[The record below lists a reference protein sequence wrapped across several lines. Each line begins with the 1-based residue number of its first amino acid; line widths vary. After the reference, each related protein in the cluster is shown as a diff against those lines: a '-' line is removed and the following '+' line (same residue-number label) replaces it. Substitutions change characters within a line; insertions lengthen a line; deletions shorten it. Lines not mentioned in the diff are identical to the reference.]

1 MESPKQRRGTIA
13 LPRENLL
20 DAWVCGLGYGDQVAA
35 WSELAGA
42 LLIGGNTGKRCAGI
56 AIRGEPMMSG
66 PAAGSRP
73 LHFSTDLLPEADRIG
88 VWREVYGKMILRL
101 DIEPLPDRLFKA
113 DIRLR
118 ALPGLDVVSGV
129 IQGVR
134 DRRTRALIADGN
146 DHVGLAMHWGGVA
159 TAEQCGREATL
170 HDGDAVLLS
179 CGDVA
184 AMTRPLP
191 CRYVGVRIP
200 HAALASVVPHIED
213 LTAIPIR
220 RGTPALWLLQSYVT
234 SLLSDDDAFVG
245 PALPHLAVNHISDL
259 LALMLGAVGDGAA
272 AAEGRGVSAAR
283 LRAIKDDVTRH
294 LGSRTLTIDGL
305 ASRHRVTPR
314 YIQRLFENEG
324 TSFTEFV
331 LGQRLARAHRLLSD
345 PRQVERTISSIAFEV
360 GFGDLS
366 YFNRVFRRRFGDMP
380 SNVREAARQAR
391 N

>member
-1 MESPKQRRGTIA
+1 
-13 LPRENLL
+13 
-20 DAWVCGLGYGDQVAA
+20 
-35 WSELAGA
+35 
-42 LLIGGNTGKRCAGI
+42 
-56 AIRGEPMMSG
+56 
-66 PAAGSRP
+66 
-73 LHFSTDLLPEADRIG
+73 
-88 VWREVYGKMILRL
+88 
-101 DIEPLPDRLFKA
+101 
-113 DIRLR
+113 
-118 ALPGLDVVSGV
+118 
-129 IQGVR
+129 
-134 DRRTRALIADGN
+134 
-146 DHVGLAMHWGGVA
+146 
-159 TAEQCGREATL
+159 
-170 HDGDAVLLS
+170 
-179 CGDVA
+179 
-184 AMTRPLP
+184 
-191 CRYVGVRIP
+191 
-200 HAALASVVPHIED
+200 
-213 LTAIPIR
+213 
-220 RGTPALWLLQSYVT
+220 
-234 SLLSDDDAFVG
+234 LLSDDDAFVG